1 MGTDTLGYHFIH
13 DVNHRLRVLYDDGLN
28 FFPRFSIDAT
38 GKVMIGGAW
47 VDATEMLDVDGNA
60 RFRAVGSAAQ
70 VNDIGITVDGVLT
83 TSTSDKRL
91 KEDITLIDNS
101 LDKVLKLNGYTFNWK
116 GKENLKKDAGLIA
129 QEVDEIFPEA
139 VFVNPNDG
147 YFGINYSRFPALF
160 VEAFKEQ
167 NINIEEQ
174 KNEIE
179 LLKKENKELKEK
191 LDRILDMLEKKE

>member
-1 MGTDTLGYHFIH
+1 
-13 DVNHRLRVLYDDGLN
+13 
-28 FFPRFSIDAT
+28 
-38 GKVMIGGAW
+38 MIGGPW

-116 GKENLKKDAGLIA
+116 GKENSKKDAGLIA
-129 QEVDEIFPEA
+129 QEVEEIFPEA
-139 VFVNPNDG
+139 VFINPNDG
-147 YFGINYSRFPALF
+147 FYGINYSRFPALF

-191 LDRILDMLEKKE
+191 LDRILDMLEKRNKNIFIITLIKSCLLQF